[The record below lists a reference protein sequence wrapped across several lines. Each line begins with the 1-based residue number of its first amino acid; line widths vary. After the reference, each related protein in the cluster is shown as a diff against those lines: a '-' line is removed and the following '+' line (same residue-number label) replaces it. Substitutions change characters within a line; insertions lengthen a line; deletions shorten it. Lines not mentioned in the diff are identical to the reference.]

1 MRDLYGN
8 RVAAG
13 EVSRRFLRN
22 LRPKNRL
29 RPVVW
34 AESKTDPD
42 HLQVYYGVSLGV
54 GHFVRPLYLHTKL
67 CKLRIVET
75 RPQDAS
81 RLEDVRA
88 FAIRENDTV
97 KQPCITC
104 QRFFGFISFPII
116 GNCAEYDV
124 IGNVDPYL
132 QRRKPWREFESACQQ
147 HLNAFNKMMQDIT
160 NGMVPAEEIITTY
173 FVNTRHPVRPKVLK
187 YQWHRRVIGGF
198 QLIALD
204 SSIRGRILGCQ
215 DICVAS

>member
-13 EVSRRFLRN
+13 EVSRGFLRN
-22 LRPKNRL
+22 LPPKNKL

-34 AESKTDPD
+34 AECRTDPD
-42 HLQVYYGVSLGV
+42 HLEVYYGVSLGV
-54 GHFVRPLYLHTKL
+54 QRFVRPLYLHTKL
-67 CKLRIVET
+67 CKLPIVEN

-132 QRRKPWREFESACQQ
+132 RGTQPWRDFKTACQQ
-147 HLNAFNKMMQDIT
+147 HLNAFNTMMQDIT
-160 NGMVPAEEIITTY
+160 NGMLLAEEIITKY
-173 FVNTRHPVRPKVLK
+173 FANTRHPVRPKVLK
-187 YQWHRRVIGGF
+187 YQWDPAAIGGF

-204 SSIRGRILGCQ
+204 SST
-215 DICVAS
+215 